1 MLDQVLLLLQACEFY
16 NITKGEILIENL
28 VNLIIYNRN
37 YVRDNVLSKTLQLEL
52 HEKNV
57 GKYPVKQQQQKR
69 KIKATAAI
77 SIKTNKTKRK
87 NTTYFKIY

>member
-1 MLDQVLLLLQACEFY
+1 MLPVVWYPIEEEP
-16 NITKGEILIENL
+16 TKNAKKI
-28 VNLIIYNRN
+28 
-37 YVRDNVLSKTLQLEL
+37 YVRDNVLSKFLQLEL

>member
-1 MLDQVLLLLQACEFY
+1 MILLD
-16 NITKGEILIENL
+16 LIR
-28 VNLIIYNRN
+28 VNLEKAAACIWYPIEEEPTKNAKKN

-77 SIKTNKTKRK
+77 SIKTSKTKRK
-87 NTTYFKIY
+87 NTTYFKIF